1 MIKVIRVESKE
12 IKPKVRFSETH
23 RIKEILRRYKLHTV
37 CEESLCPNISECFG
51 RRHTATFLIMGRI
64 CTRYC
69 SFCAIEKSKNPPPL
83 DPNEPENLKNAVKEM
98 GIRYVVLTS
107 PTRDDLEDG
116 GAKHISEC
124 IKTVKE
130 IGCKVE
136 ILCPDLKYEIKNLDI
151 VLSAKPDVF
160 AHNVETVPELY
171 QRVRPKGDFE
181 KSLELLKYAKSKGF
195 ITKTSIIL
203 GMGEKDDELKRAIEK
218 IAQTGCDIITFGQY
232 FQPSLT
238 KNGKVYSFIP
248 EEKWEF
254 LREFCKKLG
263 FKAVFAGPNVR
274 SSYLADIVLDEV
286 EKIFGTCKNQV

>member
-1 MIKVIRVESKE
+1 
-12 IKPKVRFSETH
+12 
-23 RIKEILRRYKLHTV
+23 
-37 CEESLCPNISECFG
+37 
-51 RRHTATFLIMGRI
+51 
-64 CTRYC
+64 
-69 SFCAIEKSKNPPPL
+69 
-83 DPNEPENLKNAVKEM
+83 
-98 GIRYVVLTS
+98 
-107 PTRDDLEDG
+107 
-116 GAKHISEC
+116 
-124 IKTVKE
+124 
-130 IGCKVE
+130 
-136 ILCPDLKYEIKNLDI
+136 
-151 VLSAKPDVF
+151 VLSAEPDVF

-171 QRVRPKGDFE
+171 QRVRPKGNFE

-203 GMGEKDDELKRAIEK
+203 GMGEKDDELKRAVEK

-263 FKAVFAGPNVR
+263 FKAVFAGPKVR